1 MIEDKSLDDFFS
13 EEPKLPKQQKLKT
26 APGGN
31 PFRQEEAPPASSPNN
46 APRPQTLLG
55 GKEIRVEERTD
66 FENMTI
72 DDLLYKVIEYKSSD
86 LHLTAGQPPM
96 IRTHG
101 DIHPMPNFPVLSAEQ
116 IFTLVSSIMSKEQ
129 QTTFA
134 RESDL
139 DLAYSIPNL
148 SRFRVNIMRQRR
160 KVGAVIRVIPNE
172 IKTLGE
178 LNMPEDFADFAK
190 LPRGLVLVCG
200 PTGSGKSTTLA
211 AIINEA
217 NRLRYDHIL
226 TIEDPIEF
234 VHENKNCIVTQRE
247 VGDDTSSFAKGL
259 RQALRQDPDIILV
272 GELRDPET
280 IQTAITAAETG
291 HLVFGTLHTQSAAE
305 TMSRI
310 IDSFPEGSKPQ
321 VRAQLAATVQG
332 IVCQTLIKAIDGK
345 GRVAATE
352 VLKGVP
358 SVRALIRKGQE
369 EQIRSALETGAKY
382 GMHTLDMHLEQ
393 LVMKNLISVDEAI
406 SKASSADLF
415 IDQLGGEERVAQIK
429 RKQEGLG
436 GKTINRS
443 M

>member
-1 MIEDKSLDDFFS
+1 MTEKTLDDFFD
-13 EEPKLPKQQKLKT
+13 EEPSLPKVAKNKNFPGERVSNPFKSAQEEP
-26 APGGN
+26 APG
-31 PFRQEEAPPASSPNN
+31 API
-46 APRPQTLLG
+46 PQTFG
-55 GKEIRVEERTD
+55 GGSGLKVEERNS
-66 FENMTI
+66 FEDLTI
-72 DDLLYKVIEYKSSD
+72 DDLLHKVIEQKSSD
-86 LHLTAGQPPM
+86 LHLTVGQPPM

-101 DIHPMPNFPVLSAEQ
+101 DIHPMANFPALSNEQ
-116 IFTLVSSIMSKEQ
+116 INTLVSSIMSKEQ

-134 RESDL
+134 REHDL
-139 DLAYSIPNL
+139 DLAYSIPGL
-148 SRFRVNIMRQRR
+148 SRFRVNVMKQR
-160 KVGAVIRVIPNE
+160 KQVGAVIRVIPND
-172 IKTLGE
+172 IKTLAE
-178 LNMPEDFADFAK
+178 LNMPESFADFAK

-217 NRLRYDHIL
+217 NRLRHDHIL

-234 VHENKNCIVTQRE
+234 VHENQKCIVTQRE
-247 VGDDTSSFAKGL
+247 VGDDTASFAKGL

-310 IDSFPEGSKPQ
+310 IDSFPDGSKPQ

-369 EQIRSALETGAKY
+369 EQIRSALETGSKY
-382 GMHTLDMHLEQ
+382 GMHTLDMNLEQ
-393 LVMKNLISVDEAI
+393 LVLKNLISVDEAI

-415 IDQLGGEERVAQIK
+415 IQQLGGEERVAQIK
-429 RKQEGLG
+429 RKQEAQG
-436 GKTINRS
+436 GKTINRG